1 MVSKCI
7 ENAIKF
13 VAMIF
18 NMLEEIEERH
28 YGQDRYVSLGIMVE
42 KKSKMLARQNTNNF
56 LCYKTSWNVIL
67 IIRILILSL
76 YPFVVGKINCSGL
89 PLAHRTFDCCIP
101 SMQH

>member
-76 YPFVVGKINCSGL
+76 YPLGL
-89 PLAHRTFDCCIP
+89 AK
-101 SMQH
+101 